1 LPKVIEVA
9 EAEFASTV
17 LASQVPVLVDF
28 TTATCGSCIL
38 LAAVLKDIGPEY
50 GDEIKFVK
58 VDVEKWPEAAKSYD
72 IRSVPTV
79 VLFRGG
85 EACQRLLGNQS
96 RSKLTETLDAFLV
109 EGE

>member
-1 LPKVIEVA
+1 LPKVIEVV
-9 EAEFASTV
+9 EADFARTV
-17 LASQVPVLVDF
+17 LASRVPVLVDF

-38 LAAVLKDIGPEY
+38 LAAVLKDIAPEY
-50 GDEIKFVK
+50 GEGIKFVK

-79 VLFRGG
+79 LLFRDG
-85 EACQRLLGNQS
+85 EARQRLLGNQS
-96 RSKLTETLDAFLV
+96 RSKLTETLDSFLA